1 MTSGRDPEKLD
12 APGVKEPPPGK
23 PGLGEPER
31 LKDKVPRKS
40 GMRRVGRA
48 ALFLLAGALAYGA
61 WSHYD
66 QYRQAINTAQQHRDF
81 VPNVR
86 VGIVRESGRV
96 LYVTWP
102 GTVLGYEQ
110 ANIFARATGY
120 ISTRNVDIGSKVRA
134 GDVLAIISA
143 PDLDQQLEQARAQL
157 VELRA
162 AVGQAKSLVELGR
175 VTSARST
182 KLAKEDSI
190 AIQQADTDRLTWES
204 QKAAV
209 AVAEASVVAQQATVD
224 RLVTLTGY
232 EKVTALFNGVITGRF
247 IDVGD
252 LVQANANTGTSMFS
266 MVHSDVIRIQTYVP
280 QDEAF
285 GLAPGVDA
293 VVRVPEIPNRTFP
306 GKVTMIAGALQ
317 PGTRTLLTEIDVP
330 NPDGALTAGTYCT
343 VELRIPRRTPSF
355 IVPADAIIFNQNGLN
370 VAAVQN
376 DTVHMQTITITRDLG
391 HEVEVADGV
400 KNGDRLVL
408 NPPVDLRDGSK
419 VKVRA
424 TPPEATP

>member
-1 MTSGRDPEKLD
+1 MLEV
-12 APGVKEPPPGK
+12 PGVKKPAPGEPGTS
-23 PGLGEPER
+23 EPER
-31 LKDKVPRKS
+31 FKDKVPRKS
-40 GMRRVGRA
+40 GMRRFGRA
-48 ALFLLAGALAYGA
+48 ALLLLAGALAYGA

-66 QYRQAINTAQQHRDF
+66 QYRQAIGTAQRHRDF
-81 VPNVR
+81 VPSVR
-86 VGIVRESGRV
+86 VGTVRESGRV
-96 LYVTWP
+96 LHVTWP

-120 ISTRNVDIGSKVRA
+120 VSTRNVDIGSKVRT
-134 GDVLAIISA
+134 GDVLAIIAA

-157 VELRA
+157 VQIRA
-162 AVGQAKSLVELGR
+162 AVEQAKALVELGR

-204 QKAAV
+204 QKAAL
-209 AVAEASVVAQQATVD
+209 AVTEASVVAQQATVD

-232 EKVTALFNGVITGRF
+232 EKVTALFDGVITGRF

-252 LVQANANTGTSMFS
+252 LVQANTNTGTSMFS

-280 QDEAF
+280 QDQAF
-285 GLAPGVDA
+285 GLAPGQDA

-355 IVPADAIIFNQNGLN
+355 IVSADAIIFNQNGLS

-376 DTVHMQTITITRDLG
+376 DTVHMQKITITRDLG

-408 NPPVDLRDGSK
+408 NPPVDLQDGSK
-419 VKVRA
+419 VQIRA
-424 TPPEATP
+424 MPPEATP

>member
-1 MTSGRDPEKLD
+1 MLEV
-12 APGVKEPPPGK
+12 PGIKKPAPGK
-23 PGLGEPER
+23 PGVGEPEHV
-31 LKDKVPRKS
+31 KDKEPRKS
-40 GMRRVGRA
+40 GMRQLGRA
-48 ALFLLAGALAYGA
+48 ALLLLAGALAYGA
-61 WSHYD
+61 WSHHE

-86 VGIVRESGRV
+86 VGTVRESGRV

-110 ANIFARATGY
+110 VNIFARATGY
-120 ISTRNVDIGSKVRA
+120 VSTRNVDIGSKVRT
-134 GDVLAIISA
+134 GDVLAIIAA

-162 AVGQAKSLVELGR
+162 AVEQAKALVELGR
-175 VTSARST
+175 VTSARSAR
-182 KLAKEDSI
+182 LAKEDSI
-190 AIQQADTDRLTWES
+190 AIQQADTDRLTYES

-209 AVAEASVVAQQATVD
+209 AVAEASVVAQQAAVD
-224 RLVTLTGY
+224 RLVQLVAF
-232 EKVTALFNGVITGRF
+232 EQVTAPFDGMISGRF
-247 IDVGD
+247 IDVGN
-252 LVQANANTGTSMFS
+252 LVQADINSGTSMFS
-266 MVHSDVIRIQTYVP
+266 MVHRDVIRIQTYVP
-280 QDEAF
+280 QDQAF
-285 GLAPGVDA
+285 GIAPGVDA
-293 VVRVPEIPNRTFP
+293 VVRVPEMPNRNFP

-330 NPDGALTAGTYCT
+330 NPDGALTPGTYCT

-355 IVPADAIIFNQNGLN
+355 IVPADAIIFNQNGLS

-376 DTVHMQTITITRDLG
+376 DTVHMQKIAIARDLG

-400 KNGDRLVL
+400 NNGDRLIL
-408 NPPVDLRDGSK
+408 NPPVDLQDGSK
-419 VKVRA
+419 VQIRA

>member
-1 MTSGRDPEKLD
+1 
-12 APGVKEPPPGK
+12 
-23 PGLGEPER
+23 
-31 LKDKVPRKS
+31 
-40 GMRRVGRA
+40 
-48 ALFLLAGALAYGA
+48 
-61 WSHYD
+61 
-66 QYRQAINTAQQHRDF
+66 
-81 VPNVR
+81 
-86 VGIVRESGRV
+86 
-96 LYVTWP
+96 
-102 GTVLGYEQ
+102 
-110 ANIFARATGY
+110 
-120 ISTRNVDIGSKVRA
+120 
-134 GDVLAIISA
+134 
-143 PDLDQQLEQARAQL
+143 
-157 VELRA
+157 
-162 AVGQAKSLVELGR
+162 
-175 VTSARST
+175 
-182 KLAKEDSI
+182 
-190 AIQQADTDRLTWES
+190 
-204 QKAAV
+204 
-209 AVAEASVVAQQATVD
+209 
-224 RLVTLTGY
+224 
-232 EKVTALFNGVITGRF
+232 LFNGVITGRF

-252 LVQANANTGTSMFS
+252 LVQANANSGTSMFS

-280 QDEAF
+280 QDQAF

-376 DTVHMQTITITRDLG
+376 DTVHMQKITITRDLG

-400 KNGDRLVL
+400 KNGDRLIL
-408 NPPVDLRDGSK
+408 NPPVDLQDGSK